1 MLLRLL
7 LLKRLSPKLFALKLA
22 GLVAVG
28 ILFLA
33 LVAQCGYLLWRQLQR
48 PSRPVDRRIEERILR
63 DHSSKW
69 TEEQKKFRLPD
80 LNRKKPEEPKEKGNQ
95 P

>member
-1 MLLRLL
+1 MLRLL
-7 LLKRLSPKLFALKLA
+7 LLKRLSPRLFVLKLA
-22 GLVAVG
+22 SLVAVG
-28 ILFLA
+28 VLFLA
-33 LVAQCGYLLWRQLQR
+33 LVAQCGYLLWRHFQR
-48 PSRPVDRRIEERILR
+48 PSRPIDRRIQERILR

-95 P
+95 Q

>member
-7 LLKRLSPKLFALKLA
+7 LLKWLSPRLFALKLA
-22 GLVAVG
+22 GLVAVA

-33 LVAQCGYLLWRQLQR
+33 LVTQCGYLLWRHLNR
-48 PSRPVDRRIEERILR
+48 PSRAIDRRIQERILR

-80 LNRKKPEEPKEKGNQ
+80 LNRKNPEKPKEKGDQ
-95 P
+95 K

>member
-7 LLKRLSPKLFALKLA
+7 LLQRLSPRFFALKLA

-33 LVAQCGYLLWRQLQR
+33 FVAQCGYLLWRNLQR
-48 PSRPVDRRIEERILR
+48 SSRPIDRRIEEQLLR

-69 TEEQKKFRLPD
+69 AEEQKKFRLPD
-80 LNRKKPEEPKEKGNQ
+80 LQPNKRKEDSKKESQ

>member
-7 LLKRLSPKLFALKLA
+7 LLQRLSPRFFALKLA

-28 ILFLA
+28 VLFLA
-33 LVAQCGYLLWRQLQR
+33 FVAQCGYLLWRNLQR
-48 PSRPVDRRIEERILR
+48 SPRPIDRRIEEQLLR

-80 LNRKKPEEPKEKGNQ
+80 LQPQKAKKSANKETQ